1 MPNKKDKLKNNP
13 KWYDTKNWFSF
24 VLKGLGYQFPGMI
37 FSLITMGVATAIL
50 AYLEVTHNI
59 IPKDFPSIFHTV
71 LGIVIGLLLVFRTNT
86 AYDRWWEGRKQLG
99 GLVNTSRN
107 IAIKFE
113 AYLYEIDYE
122 GKTEIRKLISA
133 FAWAMKE
140 HLRLHDY
147 SKFAQFIPKR
157 LQKDFQK
164 AGHKPNFIILE
175 LSKHIQILLRKD
187 LINGQQLIVLEQ
199 DINVLIN
206 VLGACERI
214 RNTPIP
220 KGYAIHL
227 KRILLIYVV
236 SLPISFLH
244 TLQFWAVPIAMI
256 VFYTMV
262 GIELVGEEI
271 EDPFGTDPNDL
282 PMDALSS
289 KIKTNVDE
297 LMSSDQVENKL
308 IESE

>member
-1 MPNKKDKLKNNP
+1 MPNEKDKLKNNP
-13 KWYDTKNWFSF
+13 KWYDSRNWFSF

-37 FSLITMGVATAIL
+37 FSVITMGVATAIF
-50 AYLEVTHNI
+50 AYIEVTYDF
-59 IPKDFPSIFHTV
+59 IPSSFPGIFHTV

-99 GLVNTSRN
+99 NLVNTSRN
-107 IAIKFE
+107 LAIKFQ
-113 AYLYEIDYE
+113 AYLYHENYE
-122 GKTEIRKLISA
+122 GKNEIRQLISA
-133 FAWAMKE
+133 FAWAMKQ
-140 HLRLHDY
+140 HLRVHDY
-147 SKFAQFIPKR
+147 SQVDQFLPKR
-157 LQKDFQK
+157 LHK
-164 AGHKPNFIILE
+164 AFLASGHKPNFIMLE
-175 LSKHIQILLRKD
+175 LSIQIQTLLKRG
-187 LINGQQLIVLEQ
+187 LINGQQLVVLDQ

-206 VLGACERI
+206 ALGACERI

-220 KGYAIHL
+220 QGYAIHL

-244 TLQFWAVPIAMI
+244 DLGYWAVPIAMT

-282 PMDALSS
+282 PMDALAA
-289 KIKTNVDE
+289 KIKENVNE
-297 LMSSDQVENKL
+297 IMSVEK
-308 IESE
+308 EFVAS